1 MNLKIIGGIC
11 IIVACGGCGF
21 LLATQY
27 SQKIRQFQN
36 LVSLLYFLECELQYR
51 HTPLPQLCMEG
62 SRQISGKISRVFLL
76 LSNELDAQITPNV
89 YRCMHAAI
97 EKSDISDN
105 FIRAHLED
113 LGNNLGRFD
122 IDGQVTEL
130 QRIRTNCE
138 RTLLELSNN
147 KSNRL
152 RSYQTLGLC
161 AGAAIAILFV

>member
-1 MNLKIIGGIC
+1 
-11 IIVACGGCGF
+11 
-21 LLATQY
+21 
-27 SQKIRQFQN
+27 
-36 LVSLLYFLECELQYR
+36 
-51 HTPLPQLCMEG
+51 
-62 SRQISGKISRVFLL
+62 
-76 LSNELDAQITPNV
+76 
-89 YRCMHAAI
+89 MHAAI